1 MRGTTV
7 QRVFGGIKA
16 DLYLPPK
23 SLTAAPCRLV
33 LVGDGRSLFDI
44 LPQVLSPL
52 EEKMAA
58 AGQGLVLV
66 GLDSGE
72 QRDADYTP
80 WPARGFDADYPD
92 FPGKADDYL
101 RRLDEVLL
109 PALRAE
115 LPVSADPADT
125 GILGFS
131 LSGLLATY
139 APFRS
144 ANFGWSMS
152 ISGSNWYDGFIPFLA
167 GHDPVG
173 DCRFFLSYGRAE
185 GAGKYSMHRDAGQ
198 SAEEAAAALRARLGA
213 EGVTVISDNGRH
225 SNKRVSRF
233 TTALGWFWNGGRLP
247 EQDGLYP
254 KL

>member
-1 MRGTTV
+1 MPAGLWYNSHEVMIMRGTTV

-80 WPARGFDADYPD
+80 WPARGFDVTIRT
-92 FPGKADDYL
+92 FPA
-101 RRLDEVLL
+101 RRTTT
-109 PALRAE
+109 
-115 LPVSADPADT
+115 SA
-125 GILGFS
+125 
-131 LSGLLATY
+131 
-139 APFRS
+139 
-144 ANFGWSMS
+144 GWTRCCCPPC
-152 ISGSNWYDGFIPFLA
+152 GRN
-167 GHDPVG
+167 
-173 DCRFFLSYGRAE
+173 CR
-185 GAGKYSMHRDAGQ
+185 
-198 SAEEAAAALRARLGA
+198 
-213 EGVTVISDNGRH
+213 
-225 SNKRVSRF
+225 
-233 TTALGWFWNGGRLP
+233 
-247 EQDGLYP
+247 
-254 KL
+254 

>member
-23 SLTAAPCRLV
+23 SLTADPCRL
-33 LVGDGRSLFDI
+33 
-44 LPQVLSPL
+44 VLSPL

-144 ANFGWSMS
+144 GSFGWSMS
-152 ISGSNWYDGFIPFLA
+152 ISGSNWYEGFIPFLA

-198 SAEEAAAALRARLGA
+198 SAEEAAAALRTRLGA
-213 EGVTVISDNGRH
+213 ERVTVISDSGRH

>member
-44 LPQVLSPL
+44 LPQVLSPIGG
-52 EEKMAA
+52 ED
-58 AGQGLVLV
+58 GCRRQGLVLV

-80 WPARGFDADYPD
+80 WPARGFDVDYPD

-152 ISGSNWYDGFIPFLA
+152 ISGSNCTTG
-167 GHDPVG
+167 
-173 DCRFFLSYGRAE
+173 S
-185 GAGKYSMHRDAGQ
+185 
-198 SAEEAAAALRARLGA
+198 
-213 EGVTVISDNGRH
+213 
-225 SNKRVSRF
+225 SRF
-233 TTALGWFWNGGRLP
+233 WQGTIGG
-247 EQDGLYP
+247 GL
-254 KL
+254 